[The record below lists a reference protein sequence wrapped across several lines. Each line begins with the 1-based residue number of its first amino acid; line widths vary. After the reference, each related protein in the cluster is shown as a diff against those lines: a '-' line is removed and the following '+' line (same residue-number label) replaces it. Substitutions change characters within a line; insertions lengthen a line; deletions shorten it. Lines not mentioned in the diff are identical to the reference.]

1 MSDSAPAAIESIPS
15 PPAVI
20 GATGGSG
27 TRIVARAAQ
36 RCGMFIGKKLN
47 AQKDALD
54 ISAFLNVWLNSYLN
68 RADEPDLEIRMRVY
82 LSRVLEA
89 YLSPLETSSMKTAPW
104 GWKEPRSIFVL
115 PFLAQVLPG
124 MRFVHVVRDGR
135 DMAFSRNQNQPLKHG
150 EALLGP
156 EAEVDSPAGSIALW
170 TEGNLAA
177 ARAGEEQLGDRYLRI
192 RYEDLCARP
201 EAELARLLTFLE
213 LEGDPAELAGDVAP
227 PPTIGR
233 WREQDPEVIAEL
245 ERIAHPA
252 LERFGYL

>member
-1 MSDSAPAAIESIPS
+1 MNESAPAAIESIPS
-15 PPAVI
+15 PPTVI

-27 TRIVARAAQ
+27 TRVVARVAQ

-54 ISAFLNVWLNSYLN
+54 ISAFLNVWLNSYLD
-68 RADEPDLEIRMRVY
+68 RGDDDPLLEVRMGNY
-82 LSRVLEA
+82 LGRVLEA
-89 YLSPLETSSMKTAPW
+89 YLSPMEPAKAGPW

-115 PFLAQVLPG
+115 PFLTQVLPG

-135 DMAFSRNQNQPLKHG
+135 DIAFSRNQNQPLKHG
-150 EALLGP
+150 EALLGS
-156 EAEVDSPAGSIALW
+156 EAEVDSPAGSIAMW
-170 TEGNLAA
+170 SEGNLTA
-177 ARAGEEQLGDRYLRI
+177 ARAGEEQLGERYLRI

-201 EAELARLLTFLE
+201 EPELARLLAFLE
-213 LEGDPAELAGDVAP
+213 LEGDPTELAAEVRP

-233 WREQDPEVIAEL
+233 WREEDTDVIREL
-245 ERIAHPA
+245 ERIAQPG